1 MRIATVGLVAML
13 SVALSSCSAGS
24 KSARVDGAAEAEK
37 IATLESEW
45 SDMFGA
51 KNLDGISALLA
62 KDSVLI
68 MPGAAPIVGTEN
80 IRRATR
86 TMMESDDEVA
96 WKSDYAKVAPSG
108 DMAYDY
114 GTATTILAD
123 GSVVEGYYLVVW
135 IREDGTWK
143 IAADMFN

>member
-1 MRIATVGLVAML
+1 MRIAIVGLVATL

-68 MPGAAPIVGTEN
+68 MPGAAPIVGIEN

-135 IREDGTWK
+135 IREDDTWK

>member
-1 MRIATVGLVAML
+1 MRIAIVGLVATL

-24 KSARVDGAAEAEK
+24 KSARVDGAAEAQK

-68 MPGAAPIVGTEN
+68 MPGAAPIVGIEN

-135 IREDGTWK
+135 IREDDTWK

>member
-1 MRIATVGLVAML
+1 
-13 SVALSSCSAGS
+13 
-24 KSARVDGAAEAEK
+24 
-37 IATLESEW
+37 
-45 SDMFGA
+45 MFGA

-68 MPGAAPIVGTEN
+68 MPGAAPIVGIEN

-135 IREDGTWK
+135 IREDDTWK

>member
-135 IREDGTWK
+135 IREDGMWK
-143 IAADMFN
+143 IAADMLN